1 MGKSTTIMH
10 FFKRKNLNDSEATTS
25 DATLPTTNAN
35 IPILGNIEIPIPEN
49 VDIHIPENV
58 DIPIQENPHPKFQKI
73 DTSLLERDPGLRKQI
88 WDYHVN
94 QHDEIRRAYRNYDV
108 FQPTLSTYKK
118 SGPETH
124 RRSFQESWYN
134 LFPKWL
140 EYSPAKDAAFCL
152 PCFLFHKPSGN
163 PGKNAFTVDGFR
175 SWKKV
180 RNGTRCAFLSH
191 VGKDFNSSHRVAEQ
205 RMDDLM
211 NQPQHIDKVLNKQC
225 HTEIANNRLQLK
237 VSIDVVR
244 VLALQGIAFRG
255 RDESSTSV
263 NRGNFLEILDVVASY
278 DKKVAEVIAKAPKN
292 ATYTSPQIQK
302 EILHVFSMK
311 VMNAI
316 REEIGDAKFCIIVD
330 EARDE
335 SMREQ
340 MAVVI
345 RFVDKDGFV
354 RERFFGVVHV
364 SDTVALTLK
373 KEIYSLLSRYNL
385 DIQNI
390 RGQGYDG
397 ASNMRG
403 ESNGLQALISH
414 DCPYAYYIHC
424 FAYRLQLALVAA
436 SKAVI
441 PVGKF
446 FDRLAFIINIVGASC
461 KHNEQLK
468 LA

>member
-1 MGKSTTIMH
+1 MGKSTTITH

-25 DATLPTTNAN
+25 DATLPATTSDATLPATNAD
-35 IPILGNIEIPIPEN
+35 IPIPGNIEIPISEN

-73 DTSLLERDPGLRKQI
+73 DTSLLERDPGLRQQI

-94 QHDEIRRAYRNYDV
+94 QRDEIRRAYRNYGV
-108 FQPTLSTYKK
+108 FQPKLSIKKK
-118 SGPETH
+118 SGPEKH
-124 RRSFQESWYN
+124 RRSFQETWYN

-152 PCFLFHKPSGN
+152 PCFIFHKPSGN

-278 DKKVAEVIAKAPKN
+278 DKKVAEVIAKTPKN

-335 SMREQ
+335 SVREQ
-340 MAVVI
+340 MAVVL

-354 RERFFGVVHV
+354 
-364 SDTVALTLK
+364 
-373 KEIYSLLSRYNL
+373 
-385 DIQNI
+385 
-390 RGQGYDG
+390 
-397 ASNMRG
+397 
-403 ESNGLQALISH
+403 
-414 DCPYAYYIHC
+414 
-424 FAYRLQLALVAA
+424 
-436 SKAVI
+436 
-441 PVGKF
+441 
-446 FDRLAFIINIVGASC
+446 
-461 KHNEQLK
+461 
-468 LA
+468 